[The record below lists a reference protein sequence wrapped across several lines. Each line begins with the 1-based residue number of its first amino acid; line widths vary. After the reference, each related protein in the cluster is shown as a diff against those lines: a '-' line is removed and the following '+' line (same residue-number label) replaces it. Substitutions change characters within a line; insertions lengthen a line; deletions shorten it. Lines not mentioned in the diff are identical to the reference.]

1 MGGGGMELFA
11 RRKDGSEFPVDI
23 GLHPFRTD
31 EGMCVLASI
40 IDLTDRKRS
49 EEEQLRR
56 ESMERLAVLGQLAGG
71 VAHEIRNPLGAIKN
85 SVYFLRMHRQKF
97 DPVVQETLDDI
108 ERELHAA
115 ERIVNEILDYAREP
129 KRTRCGSWRRT

>member
-1 MGGGGMELFA
+1 MELFA